1 MQPTVEDAGT
11 EGSTAGDRA
20 PWRAGFAT
28 LEPEVADEPLEI
40 EGLIPDWLSGTL
52 VRNGPAKF
60 EAGDRELAHWF
71 DGYAMLHAFAIEDGD
86 VTYANRF
93 LDTEAYRAAEEG
105 KMGFGEFGT
114 DPCRSIFGRFFHLFD
129 PSLTDNACV
138 HVGRLAD
145 EFVAMTETPIP
156 IRFDPDTLETRGHLA
171 WEQQVDGQL
180 TTAHPLH
187 DDRRGETVNYVTEI
201 GRHSTYSVFA
211 VPEGTT
217 RQEPVASLEVD
228 RPA

>member
-28 LEPEVADEPLEI
+28 FEREVADEPLEI

-105 KMGFGEFGT
+105 EIAFGEFGT
-114 DPCRSIFGRFFHLFD
+114 DPCRSIFERFFHLFD